1 MKQHIS
7 VARLVLV
14 IGGAVTFLFSFFS
27 FWGSGGFS
35 VSAWGNGTFPLAS
48 IPAILGGAMVVVI
61 VVEQAGVT
69 LPEPVLTFTWRQVRF
84 TWATVAA
91 GIMLGYLI
99 MDKGGASLKFGAIL
113 MLLGAIAMAVGAFM
127 EILEKGTN
135 LVAIPG
141 VGGHGQRAE
150 GAAASASAAP
160 TTAAAPG
167 RLGPRSAG
175 DGQPVSPA
183 TISAIRS
190 PASVGFRPTRT
201 PAAASASILPC
212 AVPLPPET
220 MAPAWPIF
228 LPAGA
233 VTPAM

>member
-1 MKQHIS
+1 
-7 VARLVLV
+7 
-14 IGGAVTFLFSFFS
+14 
-27 FWGSGGFS
+27 

-127 EILEKGTN
+127 EILGKGTN
-135 LVAIPG
+135 LLAIPG
-141 VGGHGQRAE
+141 AWPGQRAE
-150 GAAASASAAP
+150 GAAASSSAAP
-160 TTAAAPG
+160 TTTAAP
-167 RLGPRSAG
+167 
-175 DGQPVSPA
+175 
-183 TISAIRS
+183 
-190 PASVGFRPTRT
+190 VG
-201 PAAASASILPC
+201 
-212 AVPLPPET
+212 
-220 MAPAWPIF
+220 
-228 LPAGA
+228 
-233 VTPAM
+233 